1 MILIACIDDNKGMMF
16 NHRRQSQDRV
26 LRRHI
31 LDMVGDSNLWM
42 NEYSVKM
49 FEKDSE
55 GQPQEHIQV
64 DEDFL
69 RKASEGEYCFVET
82 FDCGPDMFPETANV
96 EAVVLY
102 KWNRIYPADQ
112 YFSMDLSGWKMVET
126 EEFTGSSHEKITKER
141 YER

>member
-1 MILIACIDDNKGMMF
+1 MILIACVDDNKGMMF

-82 FDCGPDMFPETANV
+82 FDCGSDMFPETANV
-96 EAVVLY
+96 ETVVLY
-102 KWNRIYPADQ
+102 KWNRVYPADQ